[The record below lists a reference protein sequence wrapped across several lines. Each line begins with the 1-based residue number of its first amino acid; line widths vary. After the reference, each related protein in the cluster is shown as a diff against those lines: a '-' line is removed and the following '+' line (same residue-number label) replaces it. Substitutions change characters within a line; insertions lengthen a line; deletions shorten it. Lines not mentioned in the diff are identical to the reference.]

1 MCSTP
6 ATDRWTSRRR
16 LLTALTGGTPDR
28 VPINTYELAGRNSRD
43 WYNQQP
49 SYRSLMDYIRAHTD
63 CITNWNPRPATDRYT
78 CEERFL
84 CSDYLVEI
92 ETRTETVGQFHR
104 TTRTCHTPKGDLRS
118 ATQAAVDV
126 YTTWQVEHWCKSTAD
141 VDKALS
147 VPYEPAR
154 YDASDLAR
162 VRAELGEQ
170 GLTAPDPHAWTGV
183 GQGTDVSPLTPSL
196 SPSEGERVPFRA
208 GEGSSAGPRS
218 LRGSEGQ
225 GLVIASVGDPAYLAA
240 DLMSFQDY
248 LMWAFE
254 ETDHFAR
261 TVDIIAER
269 VMENLRRQLDCCVLD
284 LYRIVGP
291 EYFTPPY
298 LPPAMFRRFVVPH
311 VTEMTRLIH
320 ARGGKVRLHCHGKM
334 AQVLDL
340 ILETGC
346 DGIDPCEPPPDG
358 DIELD
363 AVKRRCQARGV
374 SVWGNIELKLLEQ
387 GMPGQVR
394 AEVQKIMAQA
404 KAGGGF
410 VLMPTAAPIN
420 LPLSPTTEANYKA
433 FIDAGREFG
442 GY

>member
-1 MCSTP
+1 MKAP
-6 ATDRWTSRRR
+6 APANDRWTSRCR
-16 LLTALTGGTPDR
+16 LLAALAGGTPDR
-28 VPINTYELAGRNSRD
+28 VPINTYELAGRNSLD

-49 SYRSLMDYIRAHTD
+49 SYRGLMDYIRAHTD

-84 CSDYLVEI
+84 CSDHPVEI
-92 ETRTETVGQFHR
+92 DIRTELDGALER
-104 TTRTCHTPKGDLRS
+104 TTRVCRTPNGDLRS
-118 ATQAAVDV
+118 VTQKTANV
-126 YTTWQVEHWCKSTAD
+126 YTTWQVEHWCKSPAD

-154 YDASDLAR
+154 YDASELPR
-162 VRAELGEQ
+162 VRAELGE
-170 GLTAPDPHAWTGV
+170 A
-183 GQGTDVSPLTPSL
+183 
-196 SPSEGERVPFRA
+196 
-208 GEGSSAGPRS
+208 
-218 LRGSEGQ
+218 
-225 GLVIASVGDPAYLAA
+225 GLVMASVGDPAYLAA
-240 DLMSFQDY
+240 ELMSFQDY

-261 TVDIIAER
+261 TVAIVAER

-298 LPPAMFRRFVVPH
+298 LSPAMFRRFVVPH

-320 ARGGKVRLHCHGKM
+320 DRGGKVRLHCHGKM
-334 AQVLDL
+334 ARVLDL

-374 SVWGNIELKLLEQ
+374 SVWGNLELKLLEQ
-387 GMPGQVR
+387 GSPSQVR
-394 AEVQKIMAQA
+394 AAVRQIMAQA

-420 LPLSPTTEANYKA
+420 LPLAAGTEANYRA
-433 FIDAGREFG
+433 FIEAGREFG
-442 GY
+442 HY

>member
-1 MCSTP
+1 MQLSTKNV
-6 ATDRWTSRRR
+6 WTSRRR
-16 LLTALTGGTPDR
+16 LLTALSGGTPDR
-28 VPINTYELAGRNSRD
+28 VPINTYELAGCNSRD
-43 WYNQQP
+43 WYNTQP

-63 CITNWNPRPATDRYT
+63 CMTNWNPRPATDRYT

-84 CSDYLVEI
+84 CSDYPVEI
-92 ETRTETVGQFHR
+92 ETTTETAGQFQR
-104 TTRTCHTPKGDLRS
+104 TTRICHTPKGDLRS
-118 ATQAAVDV
+118 GTQAAADV
-126 YTTWQVEHWCKSTAD
+126 YTTWQVEHWCKSIAD

-154 YDASDLAR
+154 YDAADLGR
-162 VRAELGEQ
+162 VHAELGE
-170 GLTAPDPHAWTGV
+170 
-183 GQGTDVSPLTPSL
+183 
-196 SPSEGERVPFRA
+196 
-208 GEGSSAGPRS
+208 
-218 LRGSEGQ
+218 Q

-240 DLMSFQDY
+240 DLMSFQGY

-254 ETDHFAR
+254 DTDHFAR
-261 TVDIIAER
+261 TVAIIAER

-298 LPPAMFRRFVVPH
+298 LSPAMFQRFIVPH

-320 ARGGKVRLHCHGKM
+320 ARGGKVRVHCHGKM
-334 AQVLDL
+334 AQVLDM

-358 DIELD
+358 DISLD
-363 AVKRRCQARGV
+363 EVKRRCQARGV

-387 GMPGQVR
+387 ATPGQVR
-394 AEVQKIMAQA
+394 AEVQKIMRQA
-404 KAGGGF
+404 KDGGGF

-420 LPLSPTTEANYKA
+420 LPLSPQTEANYRA
-433 FIDAGREFG
+433 FIDAGLEFG
-442 GY
+442 RY

>member
-1 MCSTP
+1 MSSASTGNL
-6 ATDRWTSRRR
+6 WTSRRR
-16 LLTALTGGTPDR
+16 LLAALAGGVPDR

-49 SYRSLMDYIRAHTD
+49 SYRGLMDYIRAHSD
-63 CITNWNPRPATDRYT
+63 CITNWNPRAATDRYT

-84 CSDYLVEI
+84 CSDYPVEI
-92 ETRTETVGQFHR
+92 ESHTETAGQFQR
-104 TTRTCHTPKGDLRS
+104 TSRICHTPGGDLRS
-118 ATQAAVDV
+118 VSQTAVDV

-154 YDASDLAR
+154 YDASDLPR
-162 VRAELGEQ
+162 VQAELGEQ
-170 GLTAPDPHAWTGV
+170 GLV
-183 GQGTDVSPLTPSL
+183 M
-196 SPSEGERVPFRA
+196 
-208 GEGSSAGPRS
+208 
-218 LRGSEGQ
+218 
-225 GLVIASVGDPAYLAA
+225 ASVGDPAYLAA
-240 DLMSFQDY
+240 ELMSFQEY
-248 LMWAFE
+248 MMWAFE

-261 TVDIIAER
+261 TVAVIAGR

-291 EYFTPPY
+291 EYFTAPY

-311 VTEMTRLIH
+311 VTEMTQLIR

-334 AQVLDL
+334 AQVLDM

-363 AVKRRCQARGV
+363 EVKRRCQARGV

-387 GMPGQVR
+387 AAPGQVR
-394 AEVQKIMAQA
+394 AEVHKIIGPGQSRRRLRADAHRRPHQP
-404 KAGGGF
+404 G
-410 VLMPTAAPIN
+410 
-420 LPLSPTTEANYKA
+420 A
-433 FIDAGREFG
+433 FPEDRGELQSTH
-442 GY
+442 

>member
-1 MCSTP
+1 MCSTSM
-6 ATDRWTSRRR
+6 TDRWTSRRR
-16 LLTALTGGTPDR
+16 LLTALSGGTPDR

-43 WYNQQP
+43 WYNLQP

-84 CSDYLVEI
+84 CSDYPVEI
-92 ETRTETVGQFHR
+92 EFSTEMAGSFQRTKR
-104 TTRTCHTPKGDLRS
+104 ICHTPKGDLS
-118 ATQAAVDV
+118 SVTQAAPDV
-126 YTTWQVEHWCKSTAD
+126 YTTWQVEHWCKSLAD

-154 YDASDLAR
+154 YDATDLAR
-162 VRAELGEQ
+162 VRAELGE
-170 GLTAPDPHAWTGV
+170 
-183 GQGTDVSPLTPSL
+183 
-196 SPSEGERVPFRA
+196 E
-208 GEGSSAGPRS
+208 
-218 LRGSEGQ
+218 
-225 GLVIASVGDPAYLAA
+225 GLVIASIGDPAYLVA

-248 LMWAFE
+248 MMWAHE

-261 TVDIIAER
+261 TVTIIAER
-269 VMENLRRQLDCCVLD
+269 VLENLRRQLDCCVLD

-298 LPPAMFRRFVVPH
+298 LSPLVFRRFVLPY

-334 AQVLDL
+334 GKVLDM

-358 DIELD
+358 DVELD
-363 AVKRRCQARGV
+363 QVKRRCQARGV

-387 GMPGQVR
+387 GTPAQIR
-394 AEVQKIMAQA
+394 AEVQKIMRQA
-404 KAGGGF
+404 KDGGGF

-420 LPLSPTTEANYKA
+420 LPLSPKTEANYKA
-433 FIDAGREFG
+433 FIDAGLEFG

>member
-1 MCSTP
+1 MSS
-6 ATDRWTSRRR
+6 ASAGSLWTSRRR
-16 LLTALTGGTPDR
+16 LQTALAGGIADR

-49 SYRSLMDYIRAHTD
+49 SYRGLMDYLRAHTD
-63 CITNWNPRPATDRYT
+63 CITNWNPRAATDRYT

-84 CSDYLVEI
+84 CSDYPVEI
-92 ETRTETVGQFHR
+92 ESRTETAGQFQR
-104 TTRTCHTPKGDLRS
+104 TTRICHTPGGELRS
-118 ATQAAVDV
+118 VSQTAVDV

-154 YDASDLAR
+154 YDASDLPR
-162 VRAELGEQ
+162 VQAELGEQ
-170 GLTAPDPHAWTGV
+170 GLV
-183 GQGTDVSPLTPSL
+183 M
-196 SPSEGERVPFRA
+196 
-208 GEGSSAGPRS
+208 
-218 LRGSEGQ
+218 
-225 GLVIASVGDPAYLAA
+225 ASVGDPAYLAA
-240 DLMSFQDY
+240 ELMSFQEY
-248 LMWAFE
+248 MMWAFE

-261 TVDIIAER
+261 TVAIIAGR

-291 EYFTPPY
+291 EYFTAPY

-334 AQVLDL
+334 AQVLDM

-363 AVKRRCQARGV
+363 EVKRRCQARGV

-387 GMPGQVR
+387 AAPGQVR
-394 AEVQKIMAQA
+394 AEVHKIMDQA

-410 VLMPTAAPIN
+410 VLMPTAAPIS
-420 LPLSPTTEANYKA
+420 LALSPRTEANYKA
-433 FIDAGREFG
+433 LIDAGIEFG
-442 GY
+442 TY

>member
-1 MCSTP
+1 MSS
-6 ATDRWTSRRR
+6 ASAGNLWTSRRR
-16 LLTALTGGTPDR
+16 LLAALAGSVPDR
-28 VPINTYELAGRNSRD
+28 VPINTYELAGRNSLD

-49 SYRSLMDYIRAHTD
+49 SYRGLMDYIRARTD
-63 CITNWNPRPATDRYT
+63 CITNWNPRAATDRYT

-84 CSDYLVEI
+84 CSDYPVEI
-92 ETRTETVGQFHR
+92 ESRTETAGQFQR
-104 TTRTCHTPKGDLRS
+104 TTRICHTPGGDLRS
-118 ATQAAVDV
+118 VSQTAVDV

-154 YDASDLAR
+154 YDASDLPR
-162 VRAELGEQ
+162 VQAELGEQ
-170 GLTAPDPHAWTGV
+170 GLV
-183 GQGTDVSPLTPSL
+183 M
-196 SPSEGERVPFRA
+196 
-208 GEGSSAGPRS
+208 
-218 LRGSEGQ
+218 
-225 GLVIASVGDPAYLAA
+225 ASVGDPAYLAA
-240 DLMSFQDY
+240 ELMSFQEY
-248 LMWAFE
+248 MMWAFE

-261 TVDIIAER
+261 TVAVIAGR

-311 VTEMTRLIH
+311 VTEMTRIIH

-334 AQVLDL
+334 AQVLDM

-363 AVKRRCQARGV
+363 EVKRRCQARGV
-374 SVWGNIELKLLEQ
+374 SVWGNIEIKLLEQ
-387 GMPGQVR
+387 AAPGQVR
-394 AEVQKIMAQA
+394 AEVHKITDQA

-410 VLMPTAAPIN
+410 VLMPTAAPIS
-420 LPLSPTTEANYKA
+420 LELSPRTEANYKA
-433 FIDAGREFG
+433 LIDAGIEFG
-442 GY
+442 KY

>member
-1 MCSTP
+1 MKMTSASTNNL
-6 ATDRWTSRRR
+6 WTSRRR
-16 LLTALTGGTPDR
+16 LLTALAGGTPDR
-28 VPINTYELAGRNSRD
+28 VPINTYELAGRNSLD

-49 SYRSLMDYIRAHTD
+49 SYRGLMDYIRAHTD
-63 CITNWNPRPATDRYT
+63 CMTNWNPRPATDRYT

-84 CSDYLVEI
+84 CSDYPVEI
-92 ETRTETVGQFHR
+92 EASTETAGQFER
-104 TTRTCHTPKGDLRS
+104 TTRICHTPKGDLRS
-118 ATQAAVDV
+118 VTQTAADV
-126 YTTWQVEHWCKSTAD
+126 HTTWQVEHWCKSIAD

-154 YDASDLAR
+154 YDASDLPR
-162 VRAELGEQ
+162 VRAELGE
-170 GLTAPDPHAWTGV
+170 
-183 GQGTDVSPLTPSL
+183 
-196 SPSEGERVPFRA
+196 E
-208 GEGSSAGPRS
+208 
-218 LRGSEGQ
+218 
-225 GLVIASVGDPAYLAA
+225 GLVMASVGDPAYLAA

-261 TVDIIAER
+261 TVTIIAER

-298 LPPAMFRRFVVPH
+298 LPPAMFRRFIVPH

-334 AQVLDL
+334 AQVLDM

-363 AVKRRCQARGV
+363 EVKRRCQARGV

-387 GMPGQVR
+387 GTPGQVR
-394 AEVQKIMAQA
+394 AEAQKIMRQA
-404 KAGGGF
+404 KDGGGY
-410 VLMPTAAPIN
+410 VLLPTAGAISI
-420 LPLSPTTEANYKA
+420 PLTPRTEANYKA
-433 FIDAGREFG
+433 FIDGGLEFG
-442 GY
+442 HY

>member
-1 MCSTP
+1 MSS
-6 ATDRWTSRRR
+6 ASAGNLWTSRRR
-16 LLTALTGGTPDR
+16 LLAALAGGVLDR
-28 VPINTYELAGRNSRD
+28 VPINTYELAGRNSLD
-43 WYNQQP
+43 WYNHQP
-49 SYRSLMDYIRAHTD
+49 SYRGLMDYLRAHTD

-84 CSDYLVEI
+84 CSDYPVEI
-92 ETRTETVGQFHR
+92 ESRTETAGQFQR
-104 TTRTCHTPKGDLRS
+104 TTRICHTPGGDLRS
-118 ATQAAVDV
+118 VSQTAVDV

-154 YDASDLAR
+154 YDASDLPR
-162 VRAELGEQ
+162 VQAELGEQ
-170 GLTAPDPHAWTGV
+170 GLV
-183 GQGTDVSPLTPSL
+183 M
-196 SPSEGERVPFRA
+196 
-208 GEGSSAGPRS
+208 
-218 LRGSEGQ
+218 
-225 GLVIASVGDPAYLAA
+225 ASVGDPAYLAA
-240 DLMSFQDY
+240 ELMSFQEY
-248 LMWAFE
+248 MMWAFE

-261 TVDIIAER
+261 TVAVIAGQ

-291 EYFTPPY
+291 EYFTAPY

-334 AQVLDL
+334 AQVLDM

-363 AVKRRCQARGV
+363 EVKRRCRARGV

-387 GMPGQVR
+387 AAPGQVR
-394 AEVQKIMAQA
+394 AEVHRIMDQA

-410 VLMPTAAPIN
+410 VLMPTAAPIS
-420 LPLSPTTEANYKA
+420 LELSPRTEANYKA
-433 FIDAGREFG
+433 LIDAGIEFG
-442 GY
+442 TY

>member
-1 MCSTP
+1 MRSTP
-6 ATDRWTSRRR
+6 AINPLTSRSR
-16 LLTALTGGTPDR
+16 LLTALAGGTPDR
-28 VPINTYELAGRNSRD
+28 VPINTYELAGRNSLD

-49 SYRSLMDYIRAHTD
+49 SYRGLMDYVRAHTD
-63 CITNWNPRPATDRYT
+63 CITNWNPRPVTDRYT
-78 CEERFL
+78 CQERFL
-84 CSDYLVEI
+84 CSDYPVAMESH
-92 ETRTETVGQFHR
+92 TETAGQFER
-104 TTRTCHTPKGDLRS
+104 TTHVCHTPQGDLRS
-118 ATQAAVDV
+118 VTQAAADV

-162 VRAELGEQ
+162 VQAELGE
-170 GLTAPDPHAWTGV
+170 G
-183 GQGTDVSPLTPSL
+183 
-196 SPSEGERVPFRA
+196 
-208 GEGSSAGPRS
+208 
-218 LRGSEGQ
+218 
-225 GLVIASVGDPAYLAA
+225 GLVMASVGDPAYLAA
-240 DLMSFQDY
+240 ELMSFQDY

-254 ETDHFAR
+254 DTDHFAS
-261 TVDIIAER
+261 TVAAIAER

-298 LPPAMFRRFVVPH
+298 LPPAVFRRFILPH

-320 ARGGKVRLHCHGKM
+320 SRGGKVRLHCHGKM
-334 AQVLDL
+334 GRVLDM

-363 AVKRRCQARGV
+363 ELKRRCQARGV

-387 GMPGQVR
+387 ATPAQVR
-394 AEVQKIMAQA
+394 AEVRKIMDQA

-420 LPLSPTTEANYKA
+420 LPLSAKCEANYKA
-433 FIDAGREFG
+433 FIDAGLEFG

>member
-1 MCSTP
+1 
-6 ATDRWTSRRR
+6 
-16 LLTALTGGTPDR
+16 
-28 VPINTYELAGRNSRD
+28 VPINTYELAGRNSLD

-49 SYRSLMDYIRAHTD
+49 SYRGLMDYIRAHTD

-84 CSDYLVEI
+84 CSDYPVEI
-92 ETRTETVGQFHR
+92 ETRTEPAGQFQR
-104 TTRTCHTPKGDLRS
+104 TSRICHTPKGDLRS
-118 ATQAAVDV
+118 VTQAEANV
-126 YTTWQVEHWCKSTAD
+126 YTTWQVEHWCKSIAD

-154 YDASDLAR
+154 YDASDLGR
-162 VRAELGEQ
+162 VRAELGE
-170 GLTAPDPHAWTGV
+170 
-183 GQGTDVSPLTPSL
+183 
-196 SPSEGERVPFRA
+196 E
-208 GEGSSAGPRS
+208 
-218 LRGSEGQ
+218 
-225 GLVIASVGDPAYLAA
+225 GLVTASVGDPAYLAA

-261 TVDIIAER
+261 TVAIIAER
-269 VMENLRRQLDCCVLD
+269 VRENLRRQLDCCVLD

-291 EYFTPPY
+291 EYFTAPY
-298 LPPAMFRRFVVPH
+298 LPPAMFRRFIVPH

-334 AQVLDL
+334 AQVLDM
-340 ILETGC
+340 ILETGS

-358 DIELD
+358 DIEL
-363 AVKRRCQARGV
+363 AEVKRRCQARGV

-387 GMPGQVR
+387 GTPDQVR
-394 AEVQKIMAQA
+394 AEVQKIMGQA

-420 LPLSPTTEANYKA
+420 LPLSPKTEANYRA
-433 FIDAGREFG
+433 FIEAGLEFG
-442 GY
+442 RY

>member
-1 MCSTP
+1 MSS
-6 ATDRWTSRRR
+6 ASAGNLWTSRRR
-16 LLTALTGGTPDR
+16 LRTALAGGVPDR
-28 VPINTYELAGRNSRD
+28 VPINTYELAGRNSLD
-43 WYNQQP
+43 WYHQQP
-49 SYRSLMDYIRAHTD
+49 SYRGLMDYLRAHTD
-63 CITNWNPRPATDRYT
+63 CITNWNPRAATDRYT

-84 CSDYLVEI
+84 CSDYPVEI
-92 ETRTETVGQFHR
+92 ESRTETTGQFQR
-104 TTRTCHTPKGDLRS
+104 TTRICHTPGGDLRS
-118 ATQAAVDV
+118 VSQTAVDV

-154 YDASDLAR
+154 YDASDLPR
-162 VRAELGEQ
+162 VQAELGEQ
-170 GLTAPDPHAWTGV
+170 GLV
-183 GQGTDVSPLTPSL
+183 M
-196 SPSEGERVPFRA
+196 
-208 GEGSSAGPRS
+208 
-218 LRGSEGQ
+218 
-225 GLVIASVGDPAYLAA
+225 ASVGDPAYLAA
-240 DLMSFQDY
+240 ELMSFQEY
-248 LMWAFE
+248 MMWAFE

-261 TVDIIAER
+261 TVAVIAGR
-269 VMENLRRQLDCCVLD
+269 VMENLRSQLDCCVLD

-291 EYFTPPY
+291 EYFTAPY

-334 AQVLDL
+334 AQVLDM

-363 AVKRRCQARGV
+363 EVKRRCQARGV

-387 GMPGQVR
+387 AAPGQVR
-394 AEVQKIMAQA
+394 AEVHRIMDQA

-410 VLMPTAAPIN
+410 VLMPTAAPIS
-420 LPLSPTTEANYKA
+420 LALSPRTEANYKA
-433 FIDAGREFG
+433 LIDAGIEFG
-442 GY
+442 KY

>member
-1 MCSTP
+1 MCPTP
-6 ATDRWTSRRR
+6 ATDLWTRRRR
-16 LLTALTGGTPDR
+16 LLAALMGGTPDR
-28 VPINTYELAGRNSRD
+28 VPINTYELAGRNSLD

-49 SYRSLMDYIRAHTD
+49 SYRSLMDYIRAQTD

-84 CSDYLVEI
+84 CSDYPVEI
-92 ETRTETVGQFHR
+92 ETKTETAGRFNR
-104 TTRTCHTPKGDLRS
+104 TTRICHTPKGDLRS
-118 ATQAAVDV
+118 VTQAAADV
-126 YTTWQVEHWCKSTAD
+126 YTTWQVEHWCKSPAD

-162 VRAELGEQ
+162 VRGELGE
-170 GLTAPDPHAWTGV
+170 
-183 GQGTDVSPLTPSL
+183 
-196 SPSEGERVPFRA
+196 E
-208 GEGSSAGPRS
+208 
-218 LRGSEGQ
+218 
-225 GLVIASVGDPAYLAA
+225 GLVMASVGDPAYLAA

-284 LYRIVGP
+284 VYRIVGP

-298 LPPAMFRRFVVPH
+298 LPPAMFRRFIVPH
-311 VTEMTRLIH
+311 VKEMTLAHSRPRRQGAAALPREDGPG
-320 ARGGKVRLHCHGKM
+320 ARSDSGDGL
-334 AQVLDL
+334 
-340 ILETGC
+340 

-363 AVKRRCQARGV
+363 EVKRRCQARGV
-374 SVWGNIELKLLEQ
+374 SVWGNIELQLSS
-387 GMPGQVR
+387 
-394 AEVQKIMAQA
+394 
-404 KAGGGF
+404 KARPARSG
-410 VLMPTAAPIN
+410 LKSRRSWPRLRTAAA
-420 LPLSPTTEANYKA
+420 SC
-433 FIDAGREFG
+433 
-442 GY
+442 